1 MSTNTTIKAYLNK
14 LYELNTPLFKN
25 YWNNLEKIFF
35 IEERINIELRSNRNS
50 ITDTQVINYLYFIL
64 YVDKIIMERLSIKS
78 YPEFIEHF
86 KLKNNYNNLTNDLLS
101 SKEINLTEFYRKTYP
116 KLLINRYR
124 IWLNLTQRFK
134 EIIGAAKTLR

>member
-1 MSTNTTIKAYLNK
+1 MSTNTTIKACLNK

>member
-124 IWLNLTQRFK
+124 I
-134 EIIGAAKTLR
+134 